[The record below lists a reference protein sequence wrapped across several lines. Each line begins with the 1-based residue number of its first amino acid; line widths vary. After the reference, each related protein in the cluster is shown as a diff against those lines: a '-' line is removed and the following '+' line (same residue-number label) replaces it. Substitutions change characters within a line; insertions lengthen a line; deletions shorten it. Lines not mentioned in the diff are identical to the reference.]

1 MTTGRRRFAAAVWG
15 LVVLAAPL
23 SAQPVA
29 PASPPATA
37 VFEARLLRTGLYT
50 ITGGGATS
58 LLRLSPQGLVLVD
71 AKLPGQYSALMS
83 QIRRINRI
91 SDLPMRVVILTSDQD
106 AQSGNHARFLA
117 AGVPV
122 IAPAS
127 ARLAA
132 PPAAPAASAASASA
146 RPPAPIIHFEK
157 DYQLRVGG
165 AEVRVLHVG
174 PAQARSDTVVLFP
187 DLKVVAVGS
196 LVPPEGGEP
205 RVAEGGSLAGW
216 AAALDQVLQ
225 LDFDLAVPSS
235 GPVLTR
241 AELAAVRARFSSAP
255 ARGT

>member
-1 MTTGRRRFAAAVWG
+1 MTTGWRRLAVAAWA
-15 LVVLAAPL
+15 LALAAPL
-23 SAQPVA
+23 RAQPAV
-29 PASPPATA
+29 PGSPPAPA

-58 LLRLSPQGLVLVD
+58 LLRLSAQGLVLVD
-71 AKLPGQYSALMS
+71 AKAPGQYATLMS

-91 SDLPMRVVILTSDQD
+91 SDLPMRVVILTGDQD

-122 IAPAS
+122 IAPAG
-127 ARLAA
+127 ARLQEPA
-132 PPAAPAASAASASA
+132 AAPAASAASASA
-146 RPPAPIIHFEK
+146 KPPAPIIRFEK

-174 PAQARSDTVVLFP
+174 PAHASSDTVVHFP
-187 DLKVVAVGS
+187 DLKVVAVGD

-216 AAALDQVLQ
+216 ATALDQVLQ

-241 AELAAVRARFSSAP
+241 SELAAARARLRSAP
-255 ARGT
+255 APGT